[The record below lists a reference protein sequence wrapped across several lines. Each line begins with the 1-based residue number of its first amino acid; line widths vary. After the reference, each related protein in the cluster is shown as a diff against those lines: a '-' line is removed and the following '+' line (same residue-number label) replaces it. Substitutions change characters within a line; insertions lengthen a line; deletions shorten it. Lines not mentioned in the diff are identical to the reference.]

1 MRSNGFGGAQFRPPS
16 AQPALAYPRQD
27 SSAEQAGPD
36 LLSPPGSAGP
46 QLPVQNGWPASG
58 SNSTARAPG
67 PPQFGAPRLP
77 AGHLAGDLNNL
88 SLNGGPAQST
98 SYYSQAPIGGGEYV
112 QTPSRQQ
119 QTAAPPPPRQAGAPG
134 QAPVQPR
141 AGLPGRGPPAFGKPA
156 LGQSHVGPRPP
167 GPGRPASPASPNKYA
182 SIPMPASP
190 SPTTSGRPATSSQQQ
205 AAQMPVPPSQGRS
218 LAPPSFSRPPPVGFA
233 CSCRTPIASGTLRV
247 GLAQMQETRLHRI
260 CMYHICMHTCMQ
272 TSCKRASWSRQG
284 AASLSIRCVILTILS
299 VPAASVRIE
308 QACESNASSTFVKN

>member
-36 LLSPPGSAGP
+36 LLSPPGSAGA

-88 SLNGGPAQST
+88 SLNGGPAQSS

-112 QTPSRQQ
+112 QKPSRQQ

-134 QAPVQPR
+134 QAPGQPR

-156 LGQSHVGPRPP
+156 LAQPQVGPRPP

-190 SPTTSGRPATSSQQQ
+190 SPTTSGRPPTSSQQQ
-205 AAQMPVPPSQGRS
+205 PAQMPVPPSQGRT
-218 LAPPSFSRPPPVGFA
+218 LAPPSFSTNPPVGLA
-233 CSCRTPIASGTLRV
+233 YGCRTPTASGP
-247 GLAQMQETRLHRI
+247 LHI
-260 CMYHICMHTCMQ
+260 GVCPNAGDAFASYMHVSYMYAHMHVDFLQNSMMVVARC
-272 TSCKRASWSRQG
+272 SKSLNLLCHSHDLKSACSSRQD
-284 AASLSIRCVILTILS
+284 
-299 VPAASVRIE
+299 
-308 QACESNASSTFVKN
+308 